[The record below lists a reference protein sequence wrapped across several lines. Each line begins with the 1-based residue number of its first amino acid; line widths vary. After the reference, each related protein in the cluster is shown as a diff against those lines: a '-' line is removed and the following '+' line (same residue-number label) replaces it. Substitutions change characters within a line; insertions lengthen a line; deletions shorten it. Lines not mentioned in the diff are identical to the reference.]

1 MRNQNNE
8 LANRTFDTTP
18 VAGCQPEAFCLWTV
32 PTDTHGRGGNMGD
45 RSVALKWSSAV
56 DAGQIGPPIV
66 VGATGR
72 TSGVSAAL

>member
-1 MRNQNNE
+1 MGWRI
-8 LANRTFDTTP
+8 ARSTTP
-18 VAGCQPEAFCLWTV
+18 VAGYQSEAFYPWTV
-32 PTDTHGRGGNMGD
+32 STDAHDRGGNMGD
-45 RSVALKWSSAV
+45 RSVALKWPSAV